1 MRHTRSRC
9 PSAMAA
15 AFSAGLS
22 VGLAARARV
31 GGKALT
37 KARSGLLPARPSPLS
52 PSVVLASSD
61 PGASGKPDTK
71 DVGKKGYVK
80 GEGVLSM
87 DQLLEVPIKR
97 FKPTSEECPFCRDAP
112 VKENGSKC
120 LGICRNPQNVPG
132 PLVHPHQMQD
142 VEDAV
147 RLQINALRDNDEPR
161 SHHGVQV
168 MWEFSVESGNMERS
182 RYFGISS
189 DMYHYDHFIGKSL
202 KYFGPLVRNKGNVDF
217 VDVSVMEDG
226 RTMVKVSVDD
236 IVGKPTHWIFIM
248 VRRSF
253 GKYEGCWQSHR
264 IVQTDENFHTK
275 YLEFI

>member
-1 MRHTRSRC
+1 MV
-9 PSAMAA
+9 
-15 AFSAGLS
+15 F
-22 VGLAARARV
+22 
-31 GGKALT
+31 
-37 KARSGLLPARPSPLS
+37 
-52 PSVVLASSD
+52 ASSD
-61 PGASGKPDTK
+61 PGASRKPDTK

-80 GEGVLSM
+80 GEGVMSM

-142 VEDAV
+142 AEDAV

-161 SHHGVQV
+161 FNHGVQV

-217 VDVSVMEDG
+217 VDASVLEDG
-226 RTMVKVSVDD
+226 GRWSRYRWTTSWASPRTGSSSWCSAVSESTR
-236 IVGKPTHWIFIM
+236 GAGNRTGSC
-248 VRRSF
+248 RRT
-253 GKYEGCWQSHR
+253 KTSHS
-264 IVQTDENFHTK
+264 K

>member
-1 MRHTRSRC
+1 
-9 PSAMAA
+9 
-15 AFSAGLS
+15 
-22 VGLAARARV
+22 
-31 GGKALT
+31 
-37 KARSGLLPARPSPLS
+37 
-52 PSVVLASSD
+52 
-61 PGASGKPDTK
+61 
-71 DVGKKGYVK
+71 
-80 GEGVLSM
+80 
-87 DQLLEVPIKR
+87 
-97 FKPTSEECPFCRDAP
+97 
-112 VKENGSKC
+112 
-120 LGICRNPQNVPG
+120 
-132 PLVHPHQMQD
+132 
-142 VEDAV
+142 
-147 RLQINALRDNDEPR
+147 
-161 SHHGVQV
+161 

-217 VDVSVMEDG
+217 VDVRVMEDG

-248 VRRSF
+248 VQRSF

>member
-1 MRHTRSRC
+1 
-9 PSAMAA
+9 MAA
-15 AFSAGLS
+15 AFSAS
-22 VGLAARARV
+22 RPVGLAARARV
-31 GGKALT
+31 GGKELT
-37 KARSGLLPARPSPLS
+37 NITNTRSCHLPVRASGAS
-52 PSVVLASSD
+52 PSVVCASSD
-61 PGASGKPDTK
+61 PGASRKPDTK
-71 DVGKKGYVK
+71 DLQVGKKGYVK
-80 GEGVLSM
+80 GEGVMSM

-142 VEDAV
+142 AEDAV

-161 SHHGVQV
+161 FNHGVQV

-217 VDVSVMEDG
+217 VDLSVAEDG

-236 IVGKPTHWIFIM
+236 IVGKPTYWIFIM
-248 VRRSF
+248 VQRSF